1 MGDAKNIDM
10 SCLEKLMH
18 SGTKAVM
25 KRDGVIVDFDEEK
38 IADAIFEAARTLGG
52 TDYQLSW
59 HLARKVHNALPSL
72 KANSHYLHSGK
83 NFPHVEDIHDAV
95 EHVLKEEQ
103 HENTYLAFRLH
114 RRIRAKVRQKKES
127 LKVFGDHVTGDSTD
141 KNLLIVDVMSAESSK
156 SWDRSRIEIALL
168 NDTDISVKDAK
179 AIAKSVENTVFMG
192 DFQRVSTDLLKEL
205 VNAELAKRGF
215 REQLSG
221 QQYIG
226 LSSQDIRNIL
236 LNKNKENSNVKS
248 NNPEA
253 NNAAIAG
260 YVLKKWAIEGGVY
273 SKKIR
278 NAHLEAKIHVHDLD
292 FPTRVYCSSHSIEY
306 LKKYGMHLEN
316 LQSSSRPAK
325 HADTLVGHLN
335 TFLASMQAYYAGALG
350 IGYINIM
357 FAPILDNDMKSKTHM
372 VRKLYEWKSG
382 LEELAKKEQS
392 PALEKA
398 IAGLEQVLEKKNE
411 KELRNEYM
419 KQLAQS
425 MIFNGAQ
432 NAFSRGGQTIFLDFN
447 IHANVPEYLKS
458 VPAIGPSGKYML
470 RDSEGQ
476 IRKLKD
482 VVKENGLKDL
492 VLEEDNRIV
501 FTESFV
507 RKGTITSVEQK
518 QVNLKEGEKVLTYG
532 DYEETAQEFAEAMME
547 IWENGDGTGAP
558 FSFPKCD
565 FHTDAETLEP
575 GTRANQVFKKACRL
589 AKKNGSTYFILDR
602 DAATLSACCRLRTTI
617 EDDYM
622 IKHPESM
629 RFCGFQNVTINLPQV
644 SYRAGKG
651 NTEELFKEIDNMMDL
666 AVQAHLEK
674 REWIKICQQPGGP
687 QWQTGKAAMDGKP
700 YVDLEKSTYIIGLI
714 GLNELVQHQTGKQ
727 LHELTEQEFKDLPL
741 RIVAH
746 MNVRAKQLSEKHK
759 LKFSLE
765 ETPAESTTRRFSNID
780 LIRYR
785 SDSEKVVKGSI
796 KNDQTYYTNSIHLA
810 PDAPVDLVTRI
821 KTQSMFHS
829 AIDSG
834 AIIHAFIGD
843 KIPSEEAIAKLVE
856 NSYKNTQAAQIT
868 ISPTM
873 TVCKENGHFL
883 MGEYHKCPECGSENV
898 YTEEKIVGYLS
909 PHESWNK
916 SKLGEKED
924 RAKGRYSPDEMLENP
939 LRKFRPSSNNSH
951 LELRVFGKEGCD
963 KCKSLTDRT
972 AKQVKKEYAGKPVET
987 KYHDMMTENGMA
999 ESMFHSINPSR
1010 IPTIVGVDKDGVVG
1024 RVETDYSRNE
1034 TSVIMPEQ
1042 VRQLVDKYLAK
1053 NAD

>member
-1 MGDAKNIDM
+1 MGDAGKIDRAQ
-10 SCLEKLMH
+10 LDKLVH
-18 SGTKAVM
+18 DGIKAIM
-25 KRDGVIVDFDEEK
+25 KRNGDIIDFDEEK
-38 IADAIFEAARTLGG
+38 IADAVFEAARTLGG

-59 HLARKVHNALPSL
+59 HLARKVHNTLPSL
-72 KANSHYLHSGK
+72 KANGSYQHSGK

-95 EHVLKEEQ
+95 EHVLRKEE

-114 RRIRAKVRQKKES
+114 RRIRSKVRQKKES
-127 LKVFGDHVTGDSTD
+127 LKVFGDHVSGDSTD
-141 KNLLIVDVMSAESSK
+141 KNLLIVDTVSK
-156 SWDRSRIEIALL
+156 ENSQPWDSNRITVAIL
-168 NDTDISVKDAK
+168 NNTNLGVKDAK
-179 AIAKSVENTVFMG
+179 AITKSVENTVFMG
-192 DFQRVSTDLLKEL
+192 DFQRVNTDLLKEL

-215 REQLSG
+215 RDQLRG

-226 LSSQDIRNIL
+226 LSSQDIRDIL
-236 LNKNKENSNVKS
+236 LNKSKENSNVKS

-260 YVLKKWAIEGGVY
+260 YILKKWAIEGGVF
-273 SKKIR
+273 SREIG

-316 LQSSSRPAK
+316 LQSNSRPAK

-350 IGYINIM
+350 LGYINIM
-357 FAPILDNDMKSKTHM
+357 FAPILESDAKSKTYM
-372 VRKLYEWKSG
+372 VSKLHEWKS
-382 LEELAKKEQS
+382 E
-392 PALEKA
+392 
-398 IAGLEQVLEKKNE
+398 LEQLSSTSKNAKLEGIISELDTVLKQKDE
-411 KELRNEYM
+411 KEVRKEYM

-470 RDSEGQ
+470 RDRDGN
-476 IRKLKD
+476 IKKLKE
-482 VVKENGLKDL
+482 VPKEDGLRDL
-492 VLEEDNRIV
+492 VIEEENRIV
-501 FTESFV
+501 FTERFV
-507 RKGTITSVEQK
+507 KKGKINSVEQE
-518 QVNLKEGEKVLTYG
+518 QVNLKEGEKVLTYS
-532 DYEETAQEFAEAMME
+532 DFEETAQEFAEAMME

-558 FSFPKCD
+558 FAFPKCD
-565 FHTDAETLEP
+565 FHVDAETLKQ
-575 GTRANQVFKKACRL
+575 GTRANQVFKAACRL

-629 RFCGFQNVTINLPQV
+629 RFCGFQNVTINLPQA

-651 NTEELFKEIDNMMDL
+651 NTEALFREIDEMMDL

-674 REWIKICQQPGGP
+674 REWIKICQQPSGP
-687 QWQTGKAAMDGKP
+687 QWQTGKPAMDRRP
-700 YVDLEKSTYIIGLI
+700 YVDLDKSTYIIGLI

-727 LHELTEQEFKDLPL
+727 LHELAESEFKELPL

-746 MNVRAKQLSEKHK
+746 MNVRAKQLAEIHK
-759 LKFSLE
+759 LKFTLE

-780 LIRYR
+780 LIKYK
-785 SDSEKVVKGSI
+785 SEAEKVVKGSI

-810 PDAPVDLVTRI
+810 ASAPVDLVTRI

-834 AIIHAFIGD
+834 AIIHAFV
-843 KIPSEEAIAKLVE
+843 KEKVPSEEAIAKLVE

-924 RAKGRYSPDEMLENP
+924 RGKGIYSPDKIIESP
-939 LRKFRPSSNNSH
+939 LRAYKPGSGNNH

-963 KCKSLTDRT
+963 KCESLTGRT
-972 AKQVKKEYAGKPVET
+972 EKQIQKEYAGKPVHM
-987 KYHDMMTENGMA
+987 KYYDMLTENGMA
-999 ESMFHSINPSR
+999 ESMFHGINPAR
-1010 IPTIVGVDKDGVVG
+1010 IPTMVAVDKDGVVG
-1024 RVETDYSRNE
+1024 RVETDYSKNE
-1034 TSVIMPEQ
+1034 TSVILPQQ
-1042 VRQLVDKYLAK
+1042 VRGLIDKYLVK